1 VKNFKNLFLVVL
13 MVLMALPVFADENK
27 PATVSLTGGSRYVSF
42 AMDFLPENKNFLK
55 IDFDIPVKSFS
66 FGPSLVSGDG
76 YGELGCFIGKTI
88 EIAEKID
95 LTLAA
100 IPIVW
105 QYEGKNLSI
114 AIIGNGSIALDIPL
128 HPNFLC
134 CYAHVPGDLRKNGWY
149 FSAGV
154 SENLFGFDLVASI
167 AYNKEFFLDGLE
179 GFNKMLEISKRV
191 DLFEKL
197 VLKGSLRH
205 WTNNPK
211 INESETVWLLSLIHE
226 F

>member
-1 VKNFKNLFLVVL
+1 
-13 MVLMALPVFADENK
+13 MVYLIGLPIFADDK
-27 PATVSLTGGSRYVSF
+27 DSATVSLTGGSRYISF
-42 AMDFLPENKNFLK
+42 AMDFLPQNKDFLK
-55 IDFDIPVKSFS
+55 IGFDIPVGTLSL
-66 FGPSLVSGDG
+66 GPSIVSGDG

-88 EIAEKID
+88 EIAKKID

-100 IPIVW
+100 IPIAW
-105 QYEGKNLSI
+105 QYEGKNLSM

-149 FSAGV
+149 FSVGV
-154 SENLFGFDLVASI
+154 SENLFGFDLAANV

-179 GFNKMLEISKRV
+179 GFNKMLEVSKSV

-197 VLKGSLRH
+197 VLKGSLIY
-205 WTNNPK
+205 WTNDPK